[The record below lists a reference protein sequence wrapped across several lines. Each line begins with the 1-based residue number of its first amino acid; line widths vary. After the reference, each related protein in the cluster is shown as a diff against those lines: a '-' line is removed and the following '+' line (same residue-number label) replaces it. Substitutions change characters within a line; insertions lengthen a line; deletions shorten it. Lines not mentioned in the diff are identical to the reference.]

1 MNVTAQ
7 LNVTAYGTTVYHNEF
22 NPCDANTFISQLCPG
37 TFDSLPKNSLYLLI
51 LEPVDFF
58 ILKYRPC
65 NFTDSL
71 PIVPSGSFSA
81 TGSQAIPAKY
91 SSMIPSIA
99 FSIPDIAAQ
108 ATLELKALD
117 SGDEVACITSKVTNG
132 KTVNVPAVSYVAAGV
147 AGTALLVTG
156 FSSLGGAAA
165 GGGAGASG
173 GFGPSFTTTF
183 GWFQGMAMNGML
195 SVNYPPIYRSFAKNF
210 AFSTGIIPWTS
221 MQTSIDNFRAATGGN
236 LTDDSVQFLRN
247 ATEYGESSSS
257 ISIRALGGLVD
268 RDISTN
274 VNSSSTAAGPTNPGG
289 QSTFSGMKAY
299 FEELSVPQ
307 ANTFMT
313 VLLILAIVIAV
324 IIVGILLFKLILE
337 LWAQR
342 GSFPQRLA
350 GFRNHYWG
358 TMARTIVNLIL
369 AFYGSYLSTQLGGIL
384 RGCDPIT
391 EIIWWLS
398 WFCR

>member
-22 NPCDANTFISQLCPG
+22 NPCDADTFVAKLCPG
-37 TFDSLPKNSLYLLI
+37 TFDSLPKNALYRYSHRWI
-51 LEPVDFF
+51 FF
-58 ILKYRPC
+58 ISKYPPC

-71 PIVPSGSFSA
+71 PVVPSGSFLA

-117 SGDEVACITSKVTNG
+117 SGEEVACITSKVSNG

-156 FSSLGGAAA
+156 FSTLGSAAA

-236 LTDDSVQFLRN
+236 LTGDSVQFLRN
-247 ATEYGESSSS
+247 ATLQYGESRSP
-257 ISIRALGGLVD
+257 ISIRALGGLVG

-274 VNSSSTAAGPTNPGG
+274 VNSSSTAPEPTNPGG

-313 VLLILAIVIAV
+313 VLLILAIVVAV
-324 IIVGILLFKLILE
+324 IIVGILLLKLILE

-369 AFYGSYLSTQLGGIL
+369 VFYGSYLST
-384 RGCDPIT
+384 
-391 EIIWWLS
+391 
-398 WFCR
+398 